1 MKNNDELLSA
11 LKQFIE
17 CWEDTKAAE
26 EMENEDHPFETEE
39 DADEAALKE
48 LNAELHEL
56 MELQGFTYWQ
66 TGGGCTAWGKFIFGG
81 NDCKSPYV
89 MVTCGEDAYGYFG
102 DLAEAHSDVALCVG
116 FYDNEGVPLHDGV
129 VAYSWDEF
137 KNNFKGGF

>member
-1 MKNNDELLSA
+1 MKTNEELLSA

-26 EMENEDHPFETEE
+26 TDEIEQ

-66 TGGGCTAWGKFIFGG
+66 TGGGCTAWGKHIFGG
-81 NDCKSPYV
+81 NDSKSPYV

-102 DLAEAHSDVALCVG
+102 DLAEAHSDVALCVV
-116 FYDNEGVPLHDGV
+116 FYDNEGVPLHDGMV
-129 VAYSWDEF
+129 CYSWDEF